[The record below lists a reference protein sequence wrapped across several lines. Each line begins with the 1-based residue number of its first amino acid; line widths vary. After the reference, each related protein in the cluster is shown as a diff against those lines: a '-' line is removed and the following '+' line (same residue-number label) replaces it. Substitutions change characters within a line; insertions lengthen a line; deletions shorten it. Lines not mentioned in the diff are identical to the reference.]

1 MLYDYQKIFG
11 SREAKI
17 RFTGKNDAIASPT
30 RTQKADLQIYKSG
43 AETSIMQ
50 RQQPRIAQRQSEHA
64 SGALIP
70 STAAQRQLWP
80 VPILNLRRV
89 WQFSSCLFTNNPHD
103 DNIFF
108 AQWQGKEPLYSPVT
122 D

>member
-43 AETSIMQ
+43 AETNI
-50 RQQPRIAQRQSEHA
+50 RATVRARVIHKEREHA
-64 SGALIP
+64 RPGSVIP
-70 STAAQRQLWP
+70 VAAAQRKP
-80 VPILNLRRV
+80 FSVIPTPEMITAKPRCRRSDSQ
-89 WQFSSCLFTNNPHD
+89 QFQQHRNGHAAFSC
-103 DNIFF
+103 
-108 AQWQGKEPLYSPVT
+108 
-122 D
+122 

>member
-43 AETSIMQ
+43 AETYA
-50 RQQPRIAQRQSEHA
+50 RIATRTGITQRQSELA
-64 SGALIP
+64 SGNTIAP
-70 STAAQRQLWP
+70 VAAAHRQL
-80 VPILNLRRV
+80 
-89 WQFSSCLFTNNPHD
+89 
-103 DNIFF
+103 
-108 AQWQGKEPLYSPVT
+108 
-122 D
+122 